1 MKKLNIPEYYPRY
14 YRATDHPEIIEVE
27 NAQFISILAKGSFT
41 EKIFYQRIDLLKQ
54 AAQAVIDLFQDSG
67 KSFEMSVLEGL
78 YWNDEKYGQHS
89 ISHVFDTGPLSEL
102 NYRLMIRFPEYVT
115 MQHID
120 SAKGTLNSIH
130 KDISKGI
137 EFFEYQEGKC
147 IQMLHRGPF
156 IYEFKTLEQLEQFA
170 EENSFGKRGIHHE
183 IYLVDFT
190 TGGSQ
195 DNLKTILREPVG
207 HNNDISTDISSFL

>member
-14 YRATDHPEIIEVE
+14 YTATGHPEIIDVE
-27 NAQFISILAKGSFT
+27 NANFISILAKGSFT
-41 EKIFYQRIDLLKQ
+41 EEIFYQRIALLKQ

-67 KSFEMSVLEGL
+67 KGFELSVLEGL

-102 NYRLMIRFPEYVT
+102 NYRLMIRLPEYVT
-115 MQHID
+115 LQHIAA
-120 SAKGTLNSIH
+120 AKDTLDPIH
-130 KDISKGI
+130 KNLSKGI

-147 IQMLHRGPF
+147 IQMLHKGPF
-156 IYEFKTLEQLEQFA
+156 IYEFETLGQLEQFA
-170 EENSFGKRGIHHE
+170 EENSLSKRDIHHE

-195 DNLKTILREPVG
+195 ENLKTILREPVRQ
-207 HNNDISTDISSFL
+207 